1 MNALTTIKLLLL
13 TPPSEGQGEAYNAI
27 NVPQWYSV
35 QEGDATMLTRE
46 I

>member
-13 TPPSEGQGEAYNAI
+13 TPPSEGQGEANNAI
-27 NVPQWYSV
+27 KDPQWYAV
-35 QEGDATMLTRE
+35 HECDATMLRNE